1 MTNCNLYF
9 RYSKV
14 IVDEVMTEV
23 KKSAKK
29 KNPPELKPE
38 ALCFDLK
45 GNDVSHT
52 DVLNEVRNFANL
64 FRDASVKFVQFLPI
78 EERWVLTMNSTQSRD
93 RLTGAYVTINGREVQ
108 LRRYDDIMKLEYRKY
123 LRAGGLIELVNS
135 IP

>member
-1 MTNCNLYF
+1 
-9 RYSKV
+9 
-14 IVDEVMTEV
+14 MTEV

-64 FRDASVKFVQFLPI
+64 FRDVSVKFVQFLPI